1 MTEASTT
8 AGWAAGI
15 APYFDHDYAGPAF
28 ALFGAGHLAA
38 LAVLSAVIA
47 FLLWGWRD
55 PSDASRRRARW
66 LIAGIMIANE
76 IGWHWWNVA
85 GGAWNLQEHLPLH
98 ATSLSIWGSILVLLT
113 RNYRV
118 YEIVFFVGIAG
129 AVQALIT
136 PSAGVYGLPHYRA
149 FQTLVSHGMVVVA
162 MVYMTRFEGMRPAWS
177 SVWKAMLALNVYLVI
192 VTAINLV
199 LGSNYMYTLAR
210 PKTASILDL
219 FGPWPWY
226 IVLAEFLVLA
236 LFVLLY
242 LPFAIFGVRVK
253 TPGRR

>member
-1 MTEASTT
+1 VTSPSPDTSWN
-8 AGWAAGI
+8 AGL

-28 ALFGAGHLAA
+28 VLFGPGHLAA
-38 LAVLSAVIA
+38 LAVLGAAVA
-47 FLLWGWRD
+47 FLVWGWRE
-55 PSDASRRRARW
+55 PGEAGRRRARW
-66 LIAGIMIANE
+66 LVAGIMIANE

-85 GGAWNLQEHLPLH
+85 GGVWNLQDHLPLH

-118 YEIVFFVGIAG
+118 YEIVFFIGIAG
-129 AVQALIT
+129 AMQALIT
-136 PSAGVYGLPHYRA
+136 PSAGIYGLPHYRA

-162 MVYMTRFEGMRPAWS
+162 MVYMTRIEGLRPNWS
-177 SVWKAMLALNVYLVI
+177 SVWRTMLALNVYLVI
-192 VTAINLV
+192 VTGINVV

-210 PKTASILDL
+210 PKTASVLNL

-226 IVLAEFLVLA
+226 IVMAEFLALG

-242 LPFAIFGVRVK
+242 LPFVLAD
-253 TPGRR
+253 RRR